1 MLVNTRRLRVRDLNS
16 VQCRRAASQVG
27 AARREKRGAG
37 ADHRSKLS
45 GVDPQLRNL
54 CEKFPKTFG
63 RRTDRPEN
71 IYHVHSVAVDML
83 MESIGTMADLDDAV
97 LFEANPGP
105 GVLTRCLLE
114 SGVPHLRVFEKNPLF
129 LKELEVAL
137 SLDPHL
143 AIALALVDKYTQ
155 TSQTCYEM
163 LPILLL
169 DSVVG
174 GAPQM
179 PKFLAFIWVLNKK
192 TFLDRPLK
200 RVRTEVQATK
210 KTPLTP
216 GRFLK
221 FLGGTT
227 ATVRYFRDRGKR
239 IGGKKRFLFVS
250 LLYLRSRLWYGDRNA
265 SQTAVMMMML
275 IIVIIIVHLYWQ
287 RMCNGQQM
295 HLVHLS
301 PRSDLFDILDPPE
314 RLQELVF
321 FIRQNMVKRSA
332 YIIPTLEKWIPGCG
346 PRLIRGGVRVFDR
359 MGDLSPNQ
367 VLSVFRLFSSLPE
380 YAHCPFQAAVAREMH
395 PTHDDDHDES

>member
-45 GVDPQLRNL
+45 DVDPQLRNL

-71 IYHVHSVAVDML
+71 IYHVHSVAVGML

-105 GVLTRCLLE
+105 GILTRCLLE
-114 SGVPHLRVFEKNPLF
+114 SGAPHLRVFEKNPLF
-129 LKELEVAL
+129 LKELEGLKQRYPSQLEVVEEDLLRLPTLQACDSYGITSRVDAL
-137 SLDPHL
+137 LRGLPPQAWKEPPCLLVIASLSRKRELSFLRFLLHVLPQRASL
-143 AIALALVDKYTQ
+143 FAIGRIDFLLFLTETEYTYLSASNSDHNFKKYRDVSILYKLFFDIEVLGKVPRALF
-155 TSQTCYEM
+155 
-163 LPILLL
+163 LPL
-169 DSVVG
+169 
-174 GAPQM
+174 PQ
-179 PKFLAFIWVLNKK
+179 K
-192 TFLDRPLK
+192 
-200 RVRTEVQATK
+200 EG
-210 KTPLTP
+210 KTP
-216 GRFLK
+216 
-221 FLGGTT
+221 
-227 ATVRYFRDRGKR
+227 D
-239 IGGKKRFLFVS
+239 
-250 LLYLRSRLWYGDRNA
+250 
-265 SQTAVMMMML
+265 
-275 IIVIIIVHLYWQ
+275 Q

-380 YAHCPFQAAVAREMH
+380 YAHSPFQAAVAREMP